1 MSIFALR
8 DRQLAA
14 VNKLLTLSASD
25 HAEDFADQW
34 KVLVYDAECGDII
47 APLLNISALRQKG
60 VTLHLLLHTE
70 REPVPD
76 APAVY
81 FLRPTEANLKRVA
94 EDCAKQLYR
103 CVYLNFVTRIERPL
117 LEKFAQDLTTA
128 GAVSSVAKVM
138 DQYLD
143 VIALEQ
149 SLFTLNISNSFM
161 AYNEPSLS
169 EQQIRSFMTRV
180 ANGLL
185 STIRVLGA
193 LPIIRSASGGAAE
206 MLAQELCNI
215 LRENLSARG
224 PAQALFSE
232 CLLSDKPRPLLLIF
246 DRTCDLSPPLQH
258 TSTYQALVDDLL
270 EHRLNR
276 VTVEINSSGKDS
288 GVSQKKTYDLNTQT
302 DPFFKN
308 YAGAP
313 FPEAVEA
320 NQKELDEVKQREDE
334 IKARPGIGNVMNQ
347 LMEGKSKDLSEA
359 IEVLPELL
367 KRKANLETH
376 TNILQ
381 NVMKRIAARE
391 VPTFFEMEQAIQS
404 AGGRVVDQP
413 AVLALLRDGTKGDLK
428 DKARLLLLVSL
439 TPDAVGSKASADE
452 FDTAFRQG
460 CAVMPQPPT
469 KEAIDRILAAAA
481 FSRRLQALQSPLSV
495 GLEKQSAQSL
505 SSFLTSAQSRASSLM
520 AKAAAF
526 FTKFTPHYITRVVD
540 SLSEGR
546 ACPEDDSFCTLDPR
560 SKAGE
565 VIDLKG
571 SKYSDVIVFVVG
583 GGCYSEFYN
592 LQDLIKSKAGANSA
606 LKSVMYGTS
615 ELMSGDSFLAQLE
628 KLAAPKM

>member
-1 MSIFALR
+1 M
-8 DRQLAA
+8 
-14 VNKLLTLSASD
+14 
-25 HAEDFADQW
+25 
-34 KVLVYDAECGDII
+34 
-47 APLLNISALRQKG
+47 
-60 VTLHLLLHTE
+60 LHQLHTD

-81 FLRPTEANLKRVA
+81 FVRPTEVNLKRIA

-103 CVYLNFVTRIERPL
+103 CVYINFVARVERPL
-117 LEKFAQDLTTA
+117 LEKFAQDLFA
-128 GAVSSVAKVM
+128 SGSVSSVARVY

-149 SLFTLNISNSFM
+149 SLFTLNIPNSFI

-169 EQQIRSFMTRV
+169 EQQIRAFMSRV
-180 ANGLL
+180 ASGLL
-185 STIRVLGA
+185 SLIRILGA
-193 LPIIRSASGGAAE
+193 LPVIRSPAGGAAE
-206 MLAQELCNI
+206 MLAQELCSV

-246 DRTCDLSPPLQH
+246 DRTCDMSPPLQH

-276 VTVEINSSGKDS
+276 VTVEVGGGATPSSSASSSAAAAAAAEKA
-288 GVSQKKTYDLNTQT
+288 SQKKTYDLNSQA
-302 DPFFKN
+302 DVFFRG

-334 IKARPGIGNVMNQ
+334 IKSRPGLGNVLGQ

-381 NVMKRIAARE
+381 AVMRRIASRE
-391 VPTFFEMEQAIQS
+391 VPTYFELEQAMQS
-404 AGGRVVDQP
+404 AGGRIFDKD
-413 AVLALLRDGTKGDLK
+413 AVLTLLRDGAKGGLQ
-428 DKARLLLLVSL
+428 DKARLLLLASL
-439 TPDAVGSKASADE
+439 TSDAVASKALAEECDM
-452 FDTAFRQG
+452 AFRQG

-469 KEAIDRILAAAA
+469 KAAVDRVLGAAV
-481 FSRRLQALQSPLSV
+481 FSRWLQGLQSPLSR
-495 GLEKQSAQSL
+495 GGEAAASGATL
-505 SSFLTSAQSRASSLM
+505 SSFLTAAQGKASSLM
-520 AKAAAF
+520 AKATAF
-526 FTKFTPHYITRVVD
+526 FTKFTPHYVTRVVD

-546 ACPEDDSFCTLDPR
+546 ACVEEDTFCLLDPR
-560 SKAGE
+560 CRAGE
-565 VIDLKG
+565 GASAELKG
-571 SKYSDVIVFVVG
+571 TKYSDVIVFVVG
-583 GGCYSEFYN
+583 GGCYAEFYN
-592 LQDLIKSKAGANSA
+592 LQDLIKSRAGTGAA
-606 LKSVMYGTS
+606 LKNVMYGCS
-615 ELMSGDSFLAQLE
+615 ELVAGDAFLEQLERLGEKMSGL
-628 KLAAPKM
+628 